1 LCHVEF
7 PLTFPLTFCGG
18 YAARSQS
25 FWRGR
30 LLVLAPKFSR
40 GESQKMKYAAELF
53 GTFVLVF
60 AGLTT
65 AVIAGAKVGNVGVA
79 MAFGLSLLAMA
90 FAVGPISGCHINP
103 AVTLGMLVSGR
114 MAAKEAVGYWISQ
127 CVGAT
132 IASAVVLFI
141 ATGAPGG
148 SLASLAGAANGFGDH
163 SPASYSMAAAFVA
176 EMFLTSLLVF
186 TVLGA
191 TDDRAPAGFA
201 AIPIGLILTVII
213 LAGIPVTNGSFNP
226 ARSIGPALLVGGWAL
241 QQLWLFIVA
250 PMTGG
255 VLAAVLYRTIRVPGP
270 LISAKQAEQALP
282 SHRAERRQNSK

>member
-1 LCHVEF
+1 M
-7 PLTFPLTFCGG
+7 
-18 YAARSQS
+18 
-25 FWRGR
+25 
-30 LLVLAPKFSR
+30 
-40 GESQKMKYAAELF
+40 MKYAAELF

-65 AVIAGAKVGNVGVA
+65 AVIAGGKVGNVGVA

-103 AVTLGMLVSGR
+103 AVTLGMLVSRR

-132 IASAVVLFI
+132 IASAIVLFI
-141 ATGAPGG
+141 AKGAHQFAVAGVASSPVDP
-148 SLASLAGAANGFGDH
+148 LASLAGAANGFGIH
-163 SPASYSMAAAFVA
+163 SPEGYSLAAAFVA

-201 AIPIGLILTVII
+201 AIPIGLILTTII

-255 VLAAVLYRTIRVPGP
+255 VLAAILYKTIRVPGP
-270 LISAKQAEQALP
+270 LISAKQAEQSLP
-282 SHRAERRQNSK
+282 SQRAERQQSNK